1 MADSPCS
8 SPAKTSNTKRRDDED
23 DHSTMADAPWR
34 SPAKAS
40 NAKKRDP
47 PKNQVKSP
55 TKFRQEINN
64 NRQKKRKREDILAEQ
79 ISNHMEVVAKA
90 LGQSE
95 SSSHENYLSYF
106 GNI

>member
-8 SPAKTSNTKRRDDED
+8 SPAKSSNTKRRDDDD
-23 DHSTMADAPWR
+23 DHSAMADSQCR
-34 SPAKAS
+34 SPGKAS
-40 NAKKRDP
+40 NTKKRGTS
-47 PKNQVKSP
+47 KNQVKSP

-64 NRQKKRKREDILAEQ
+64 NRQKKRKREDVLAEQ